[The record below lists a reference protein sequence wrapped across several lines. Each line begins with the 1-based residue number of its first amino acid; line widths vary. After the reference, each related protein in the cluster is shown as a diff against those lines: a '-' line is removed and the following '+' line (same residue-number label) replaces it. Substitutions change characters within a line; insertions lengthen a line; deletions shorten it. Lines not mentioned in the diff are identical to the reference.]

1 MAHEGTT
8 DDRFGGNTTKA
19 FLAQLEA
26 NRPKEQSYTFNR
38 GPDWFN
44 ASNMQDGN
52 FLSRSQLYDQVM
64 DPKYKPNQLY
74 KSADEAYNAY
84 LGLSPYGDKTGSGPN
99 QFNKQWADSW
109 NPIFLPYQQPQSGAP
124 QAAVAGAPAGPTREG
139 RDLGASGPQN
149 SRVDLPNPQREG
161 AQNALH
167 SLSQRAFGSPAGL
180 GWANQGWQ
188 ENQLHDTERHG
199 DFAVNRGL

>member
-8 DDRFGGNTTKA
+8 DTNMAGNSTQAWLGRIT
-19 FLAQLEA
+19 A
-26 NRPKEQSYTFNR
+26 NRPQEQTFTFNR

-64 DPKYKPNQLY
+64 DPKFQPNQLY

-84 LGLSPYGDKTGSGPN
+84 LEMSPYGNKSGTGPN

-109 NPIFLPYQQPQSGAP
+109 NPIFLPYQQQAGSP
-124 QAAVAGAPAGPTREG
+124 QAAAAAAGPTRDG
-139 RDLGASGPQN
+139 RDPSASGPQN
-149 SRVDLPNPQREG
+149 SRVDLPNPHREG
-161 AQNALH
+161 AQNALN
-167 SLSQRAFGSPAGL
+167 SLSQRAFGPPASL

-188 ENQLHDTERHG
+188 ENQLHDTERYG